1 LAEVVVGL
9 GLLTVGLVVMVQALM
24 LVAITI
30 NKGAIAFILD
40 PLELDLKHDTSKG
53 ARVNMAKL

>member
-1 LAEVVVGL
+1 
-9 GLLTVGLVVMVQALM
+9 MVQALM